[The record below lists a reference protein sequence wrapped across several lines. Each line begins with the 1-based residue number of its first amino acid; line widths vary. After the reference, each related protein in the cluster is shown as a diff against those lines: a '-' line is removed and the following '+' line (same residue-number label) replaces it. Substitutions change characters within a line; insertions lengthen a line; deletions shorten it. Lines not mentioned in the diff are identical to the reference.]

1 MAGLT
6 FLFDDVA
13 SCSALTPMHMKPSN
27 QFAIV
32 GRIRKPQGI
41 RGEVTVEL
49 LTGEPDRLFALGS
62 RLFAGTITGQIAN
75 HPDDR
80 RNPES
85 RQELRVDTATPYR
98 GGLMVKFD
106 VIPDRSAAEMWRQRY
121 LLVPVDEITPPIAD
135 EVFMHD
141 LLGMRVRGDDG
152 SDLGEVTGLYELPQG
167 LTLEVKRENGGDML
181 VPYRPAVVREVD
193 LDQRVLVV
201 DMSSGLFE

>member
-1 MAGLT
+1 
-6 FLFDDVA
+6 
-13 SCSALTPMHMKPSN
+13 MHMNPNN

-41 RGEVTVEL
+41 RGDVTVEL
-49 LTGEPDRLFALGS
+49 LTGEPDRLFAAGR
-62 RLFAGTITGQIAN
+62 RLYAGTITGEIAN

-85 RQELRVDTATPYR
+85 RQELHVDTATPYR
-98 GGLMVKFD
+98 GGLVVKFD
-106 VIPDRSAAEMWRQRY
+106 AIADRSAAEVWRQRY
-121 LLVPVDEITPPIAD
+121 LLVPADEITPPAGD

-167 LTLEVKRENGGDML
+167 LTLEVKRDDGGDML

-193 LDQRVLVV
+193 LDQRVVVV